1 MEVVIF
7 MKILAVDTSSKVCSV
22 AILENRSV
30 LDEINLNDGRTH
42 SENLMPTIEK
52 ILDRNGMTLDD
63 IDLIGVT
70 VGPGSFTG
78 IRIGIASVK
87 AIAEVKNIPVASISS
102 LQSLAKNI
110 SKEKGTIVSMIDARN
125 NNVYGGIYD
134 TDGKSIAE
142 ECADNIDTL
151 VDKIKPF
158 QNITFVG
165 DGAVINKGK
174 IQRAFYGQ
182 KVEFADN
189 NEQSAANTGIL
200 AYEKYL
206 SDSLESADTVSPLYL
221 RKSQAERLNDENS
234 NNELA

>member
-1 MEVVIF
+1 
-7 MKILAVDTSSKVCSV
+7 MKILAVDTSSKICSV
-22 AILENRSV
+22 AVLEDRNV

-42 SENLMPTIEK
+42 SENLMPTIQLLLE
-52 ILDRNGMTLDD
+52 RNDLTLDD

-87 AIAEVKNIPVASISS
+87 AMAEVKHIPVATVSS

-110 SKEKGTIVSMIDARN
+110 SKVDGTIVSLIDARN

-134 TDGKSIAE
+134 NRGEGIGD
-142 ECADNIDTL
+142 ECAESIDTI
-151 VDKIKPF
+151 VDKIKLF
-158 QNITFVG
+158 KNITFVG
-165 DGAVINKGK
+165 DGAMINKGK

-182 KVEFADN
+182 KVEFAED
-189 NEQSAANTGIL
+189 NEQRAANTGII

-206 SDSLESADTVSPLYL
+206 SDSLESADNVIPLYL
-221 RKSQAERLNDENS
+221 RKSQAERLKNDNS

>member
-1 MEVVIF
+1 MEEVIF
-7 MKILAVDTSSKVCSV
+7 MKILAVDTSSKICSV
-22 AILENRSV
+22 AILEDRQV
-30 LDEINLNDGRTH
+30 LDEINLDDGKTH
-42 SENLMPTIEK
+42 SENLMPTIQL
-52 ILDRNGMTLDD
+52 ILERNDLTLDD

-102 LQSLAKNI
+102 LQCLAKNI
-110 SKEKGTIVSMIDARN
+110 SKDSGTIVSMIDARN
-125 NNVYGGIYD
+125 NNVYGGVYD
-134 TDGKSIAE
+134 ISSNSVVE
-142 ECADNIDTL
+142 ECAESVDTL
-151 VDKIKPF
+151 VDKITPY

-165 DGAVINKGK
+165 DGAIINKGK

-182 KVEFADN
+182 KVEFAKD
-189 NEQSAANTGIL
+189 NEQRAANTGIL

-206 SDSLESADTVSPLYL
+206 ANSLESADSVIPLYL
-221 RKSQAERLNDENS
+221 RKSQAERLKNENS

>member
-1 MEVVIF
+1 

-134 TDGKSIAE
+134 TDGKSIVE

-206 SDSLESADTVSPLYL
+206 SDSLESADTVIPLYL

>member
-1 MEVVIF
+1 
-7 MKILAVDTSSKVCSV
+7 MKILAVDTSSKICSV
-22 AILENRSV
+22 AVLEDRNV

-42 SENLMPTIEK
+42 SENLMPTIQLLLE
-52 ILDRNGMTLDD
+52 RNDLTLDD

-87 AIAEVKNIPVASISS
+87 AMAEVKHIPVATVSS

-110 SKEKGTIVSMIDARN
+110 SKVDGTIVSLIDARN

-134 TDGKSIAE
+134 NRGEGIGD
-142 ECADNIDTL
+142 ECAESIDTI
-151 VDKIKPF
+151 VDKIKLYK
-158 QNITFVG
+158 NITFVG
-165 DGAVINKGK
+165 DGAMINKGK

-182 KVEFADN
+182 KVEFAED
-189 NEQSAANTGIL
+189 NEQRAANTGII

-206 SDSLESADTVSPLYL
+206 SDSLESADNVIPLYL
-221 RKSQAERLNDENS
+221 RKSQAERLKNDNS